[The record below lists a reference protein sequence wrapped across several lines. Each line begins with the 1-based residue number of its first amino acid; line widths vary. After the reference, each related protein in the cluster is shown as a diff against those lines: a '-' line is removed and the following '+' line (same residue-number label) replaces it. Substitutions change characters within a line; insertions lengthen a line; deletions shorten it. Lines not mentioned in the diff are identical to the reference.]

1 MRRLRGK
8 PLGDRLTPGSHTFA
22 IVKRRSAT
30 AAALLFAATGLLLH
44 PAPAAACA
52 SAPVS
57 ESVAESQDDRSPAPI
72 AGSAQAAPVDAGDP
86 SAPAH
91 DGSAPPTAESTPGLS
106 PDPAGAVAEPPARA
120 KFADVTR
127 SFFQDGA
134 YLLTFPTR
142 VTPRGLAMTG
152 AWGGATL
159 VALHNDDWIANEVSS
174 QNEPDR
180 DHIAQTIEPLGRMP
194 LQAGVLGILYA
205 SGRMADNP
213 GLASTAATSFEALV
227 WAGLIS
233 NTGKMI
239 FGRDQPGTSMDAR
252 YFFEGQGSFPSG
264 HAARSFAIA
273 AVMAN
278 RYGAKGAWIG
288 YGLAGVVSLSMVQ
301 RDIHWASDVV
311 AGAGIGL
318 AIGKG
323 IAARH
328 PGPDADVA
336 LSRGGAPKKFAW
348 QLHPARDGAA
358 VTLVF

>member
-1 MRRLRGK
+1 
-8 PLGDRLTPGSHTFA
+8 
-22 IVKRRSAT
+22 
-30 AAALLFAATGLLLH
+30 
-44 PAPAAACA
+44 
-52 SAPVS
+52 
-57 ESVAESQDDRSPAPI
+57 VA
-72 AGSAQAAPVDAGDP
+72 GG
-86 SAPAH
+86 SAPAE
-91 DGSAPPTAESTPGLS
+91 DASTPAADASNSAPEGPASPPDAAAPALS
-106 PDPAGAVAEPPARA
+106 PDPLGAVAEPPAHG
-120 KFADVTR
+120 KFADVAR
-127 SFFQDGA
+127 SFFSDGA

-159 VALHNDDWIANEVSS
+159 LALHNDDWVANEVAS

-205 SGRMADNP
+205 SGKMAGNP

-239 FGRDQPGTSMDAR
+239 FGRDQPGTAMDAR

-288 YGLAGVVSLSMVQ
+288 YGIAGAVSLSMVQ

-323 IAARH
+323 IATRH
-328 PGPDADVA
+328 PGPNADVVLGSA
-336 LSRGGAPKKFAW
+336 APKRFAW
-348 QLHPARDGAA
+348 QIHPARDGAA
-358 VTLVF
+358 LTLVF

>member
-1 MRRLRGK
+1 ML
-8 PLGDRLTPGSHTFA
+8 
-22 IVKRRSAT
+22 V
-30 AAALLFAATGLLLH
+30 LH
-44 PAPAAACA
+44 PVPAAACGSA
-52 SAPVS
+52 SAS
-57 ESVAESQDDRSPAPI
+57 ESVATSEDDSSPAP
-72 AGSAQAAPVDAGDP
+72 DA
-86 SAPAH
+86 SV
-91 DGSAPPTAESTPGLS
+91 PPPAESAPGLS
-106 PDPAGAVAEPPARA
+106 PDPAGAVAEPPAHG
-120 KFADVTR
+120 KFSDVAR
-127 SFFQDGA
+127 SFFSDGA
-134 YLLTFPTR
+134 YLLTFPSR

-159 VALHNDDWIANEVSS
+159 LALHNDDWISNEVGS
-174 QNEPDR
+174 QSEPDR

-205 SGRMADNP
+205 SGKMADNP

-278 RYGAKGAWIG
+278 RYGKKGAWIG
-288 YGLAGVVSLSMVQ
+288 YGIAGAVSLSMVQ
-301 RDIHWASDVV
+301 REIHWMSDVV

-323 IAARH
+323 IATRH
-328 PGPDADVA
+328 PGPNADVA
-336 LSRGGAPKKFAW
+336 LSRGAAAKRFAW

-358 VTLVF
+358 VTFVF

>member
-1 MRRLRGK
+1 VACG
-8 PLGDRLTPGSHTFA
+8 T
-22 IVKRRSAT
+22 T
-30 AAALLFAATGLLLH
+30 ADPESTTVSRDETS
-44 PAPAAACA
+44 PAPAEDASTPAAGAWMPAAAEPTTRPDA
-52 SAPVS
+52 SAP
-57 ESVAESQDDRSPAPI
+57 A
-72 AGSAQAAPVDAGDP
+72 
-86 SAPAH
+86 
-91 DGSAPPTAESTPGLS
+91 LS
-106 PDPAGAVAEPPARA
+106 PDPLGALAEPPARG
-120 KFADVTR
+120 KFADVAR
-127 SFFQDGA
+127 SFFSDGA

-142 VTPRGLAMTG
+142 VTPRGVAMTG

-159 VALHNDDWIANEVSS
+159 LALHNDDWIANEVAT

-180 DHIAQTIEPLGRMP
+180 DQVAQTIEPLGRMP

-205 SGRMADNP
+205 SGRMADNA

-278 RYGAKGAWIG
+278 RYGRKGAWIG
-288 YGLAGVVSLSMVQ
+288 YGIASVVSLSMVQ

-311 AGAGIGL
+311 AGAGLGL

-323 IAARH
+323 IATRH
-328 PGPDADVA
+328 PGPDADAA
-336 LSRGGAPKKFAW
+336 LAGDASAKKFAW
-348 QLHPARDGAA
+348 QVHPARDGAS
-358 VTLVF
+358 VTFAF

>member
-8 PLGDRLTPGSHTFA
+8 PPGDRLTPGSHTIA
-22 IVKRRSAT
+22 IVKRRSA
-30 AAALLFAATGLLLH
+30 AAAAFLFAATGLLH

-52 SAPVS
+52 SAPAS
-57 ESVAESQDDRSPAPI
+57 ESIAESQDDPSPAPV
-72 AGSAQAAPVDAGDP
+72 ADP
-86 SAPAH
+86 SPASP
-91 DGSAPPTAESTPGLS
+91 DGSAPPTAESAPGLS
-106 PDPAGAVAEPPARA
+106 PDPAGAVAEPPAHG

-159 VALHNDDWIANEVSS
+159 VALHNDDWVASEVSS

-301 RDIHWASDVV
+301 REIHWASDVV
-311 AGAGIGL
+311 AGAGIGM

-323 IAARH
+323 IATRH
-328 PGPDADVA
+328 PGPNADVA
-336 LSRGGAPKKFAW
+336 LHGGAPRRFAW

-358 VTLVF
+358 VTFVF